1 MPPNDFLLPP
11 FFDYAATFFW
21 AISGALVGARRG
33 YDLIGIF
40 ILAMVSSTGGGLL
53 RDGLFLQDGPPVL
66 VQNPV
71 YLELVTVATAVVILF
86 GRRVQRLPGFQRIVA
101 IVDALGLGAYAV
113 VGMNR
118 ATTQGLNLLGVILVG
133 MVNAVGG
140 SVLRSVLAGR
150 EPHLFRPG
158 KFEAVAALIG
168 CGVYMLLRRGLEV
181 PPTSAAWITI
191 VAVFAIRVASVTY
204 GVETKPLRDFADE
217 WSSGNPAGPL

>member
-1 MPPNDFLLPP
+1 MPPNEFLLPP

-21 AISGALVGARRG
+21 AISGGLVAARRG
-33 YDLIGIF
+33 YDIIGIF

-53 RDGLFLQDGPPVL
+53 RDGLLLQDGPPVL
-66 VQNPV
+66 VRTPV
-71 YLELVTVATAVVILF
+71 YLELVAAATGVVILF
-86 GRRVQRLPGFQRIVA
+86 GKRVQKLPGFQRIVS

-118 ATTQGLNLLGVILVG
+118 ATAVGLDLLGVIFVG

-158 KFEAVAALIG
+158 KFEAVAAFIG
-168 CGVYMLLRRGLEV
+168 CGVFVVLRRILEV
-181 PPTSAAWITI
+181 APTSAAWITI
-191 VAVFAIRVASVTY
+191 VAVFVIRLVSVTY
-204 GVETKPLRDFADE
+204 GVETKALRDFQDE
-217 WSSGNPAGPL
+217 WNQNNPTG